1 MRKDENCLSEALFKE
16 SDCEQEI
23 SFEKRNLKSATC
35 THSKNVSMNT
45 SPASKY
51 NKNQLYSP
59 KLTNFNFV
67 YDL

>member
-1 MRKDENCLSEALFKE
+1 MSKDENCLSEGLFKE

-51 NKNQLYSP
+51 NKN
-59 KLTNFNFV
+59 
-67 YDL
+67 